1 MATDGR
7 PLTGIMS
14 RTMTEPANPVPPFGS
29 DGAEPVP
36 SPGELLAEVDR
47 TGLKAAW
54 VGRLVMTALAVLL
67 VVVIGRFIRRVD
79 WSMVWSALSQLSW
92 WQPLLLFVLVLFR
105 QVANGA
111 PLMFNIP
118 GVTLR
123 QAAISDL
130 AASTMGVI
138 APPPSESALRIA
150 MFRSWGTPLS
160 LAVAGAVMNS
170 VTFFLI
176 RFSAPAL
183 GFLVVALTGRSV
195 GLRWLDV
202 ISLLIAALLLIGLLL
217 VVRTATWARW
227 GGLQAGRLARRLR
240 PEVDPDAWADAC
252 AAFRDGIAGRFGFA
266 FPRALLANLVMLMLD
281 ATILFASLRFVG
293 LTTDQLPA
301 ADILIAYLFAFPLTA
316 FPMSG
321 LGVVD
326 AAALASMVEAGG
338 PAVTEPAIAGLII
351 WRLFT
356 VVVVFLLGL
365 IAVGAWRRAS
375 GRQQPMDEVAD

>member
-1 MATDGR
+1 
-7 PLTGIMS
+7 
-14 RTMTEPANPVPPFGS
+14 
-29 DGAEPVP
+29 VP
-36 SPGELLAEVDR
+36 SPRELLAEVPR
-47 TGLKAAW
+47 RELKAAW
-54 VGRLVMTALAVLL
+54 VGRLITLAVAVLL
-67 VVVIGRFIRRVD
+67 VIVIGRFIRRVD
-79 WSMVWSALSQLSW
+79 WPSVGAALAQLSW
-92 WQPLLLFVLVLFR
+92 WQLLLLFVLVLLR

-123 QAAISDL
+123 QAAVSDL

-150 MFRSWGTPLS
+150 MFRSWGTPMS

-176 RFSAPAL
+176 RFSAPAF
-183 GFLVVALTGRSV
+183 GFVVVALTGRPL

-202 ISLLIAALLLIGLLL
+202 ISLLIAAVLLVGVLL

-227 GGLQAGRLARRLR
+227 VGLQAGRLTRRIR
-240 PEVDPDAWADAC
+240 PSVDPEAWAQAC
-252 AAFRDGIAGRFGFA
+252 ASFRDSIAGRFGYA

-293 LTTDQLPA
+293 LTPAQLPA

-326 AAALASMVEAGG
+326 AAALASMIEAGG
-338 PAVTEPAIAGLII
+338 AGVTEPAIAGLII
-351 WRLFT
+351 WRVFT

-365 IAVGAWRRAS
+365 IAVAAWRRTS
-375 GRQQPMDEVAD
+375 GRTPSAHDIAAGA